1 MSRPFSYND
10 ENFTV
15 IGNMLFI
22 HIIVTEDIKA
32 SSVVAAIPP
41 EIIKRLFTDTI
52 VCHFEG
58 TNKNLNMHFGT
69 FRFIIADNNLVTLSA
84 IEAHSL
90 LKSIEPLKD
99 I

>member
-1 MSRPFSYND
+1 MGRPFSYSD

-22 HIIVTEDIKA
+22 HIIVIEEIKGG
-32 SSVVAAIPP
+32 SVVAVIPP
-41 EIIKRLFTDTI
+41 EIIKRLFSNTI

-58 TNKNLNMHFGT
+58 TDKNLNMHFGSY
-69 FRFIIADNNLVTLSA
+69 RFIVSNNELVTLSD
-84 IEAHSL
+84 IEKHTL
-90 LKSIEPLKD
+90 IKTFEPLKD